1 LSLFCYPL
9 AFRGMFG
16 VQQSNSWKCTDFSIH
31 GLLLTSDVGNSTHNL
46 HSCTRNVDLGYGSV
60 HPWNIWNLV
69 LTHSHV
75 CWFSPFLSHYIF
87 TKWLSGWWFGTFF
100 MFPYIGNNNPSWHSY
115 FQRGRYTTNQLSHHF
130 FVSEVVIPFSHHVY
144 AMFYRQ
150 SGLGARKSL
159 PGHLCDDFCQSG
171 QLCFNMFQHLAISK
185 FVMFQH
191 MKYYNMINSAI
202 HITFDDIWCI

>member
-1 LSLFCYPL
+1 MFVGLVHFYHIIFAQNGYLVGGLEHFLCFHILGIIIL
-9 AFRGMFG
+9 A
-16 VQQSNSWKCTDFSIH
+16 DIH
-31 GLLLTSDVGNSTHNL
+31 
-46 HSCTRNVDLGYGSV
+46 
-60 HPWNIWNLV
+60 I
-69 LTHSHV
+69 
-75 CWFSPFLSHYIF
+75 
-87 TKWLSGWWFGTFF
+87 
-100 MFPYIGNNNPSWHSY
+100 

-159 PGHLCDDFCQSG
+159 PVHLCDDFCQSG

-202 HITFDDIWCI
+202 HITFDDI